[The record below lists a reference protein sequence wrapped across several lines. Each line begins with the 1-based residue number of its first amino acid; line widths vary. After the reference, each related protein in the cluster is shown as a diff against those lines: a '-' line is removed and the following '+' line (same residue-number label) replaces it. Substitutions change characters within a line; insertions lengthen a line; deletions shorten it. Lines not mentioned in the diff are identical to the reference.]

1 MIFNQLVKLNI
12 DERVYYSG
20 REMCTFAAP
29 LNIGDARPEYQ
40 HAIDANFQKKTI
52 YFH

>member
-1 MIFNQLVKLNI
+1 MISNQLAKLNI

-40 HAIDANFQKKTI
+40 HAINAIFQKRI